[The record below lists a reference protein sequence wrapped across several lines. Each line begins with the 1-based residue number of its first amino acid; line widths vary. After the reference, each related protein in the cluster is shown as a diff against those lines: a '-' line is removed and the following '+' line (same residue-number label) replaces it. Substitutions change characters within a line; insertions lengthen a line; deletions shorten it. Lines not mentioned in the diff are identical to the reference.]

1 MPTAKIDL
9 ALMPEGRRLTFSKE
23 LLEVAHIFRRVG
35 SEAGPWQRV
44 AVNTRSPYLDT
55 DVFAPGTRLEYYVQY
70 ETQQGAPEE
79 RSHIVGT
86 TKGPLLL

>member
-1 MPTAKIDL
+1 MHTTKVEL
-9 ALMPEGRRLTFSKE
+9 TLTPEGRLLTFYKDI
-23 LLEVAHIFRRVG
+23 LEMAHIFRRVG
-35 SEAGPWQRV
+35 GEAGPWQRV

-55 DVFAPGTRLEYYVQY
+55 DVFAPDTHLEYYVQH

-86 TKGPLLL
+86 TTGLL